1 MWKHSSVCR
10 VFEIMTSIVVFAI
23 GSISIIWLSRWSLL
37 HPTSHGFSRFFA
49 FEAILALIV
58 LNAPHWIEN
67 AFGAQQLLSWLLLFV
82 SIVLVLWGVVLLRR
96 LGRSRP
102 TTEGSP
108 VFEWENTESL
118 VSTGIYRYIRHPM
131 YSSLLFL
138 AWGALLKSVSII
150 TLVLAIVATVA
161 IAATAKAEEAE
172 NVAQFGQEYRDYMK
186 RTRRF
191 VPFVL

>member
-1 MWKHSSVCR
+1 
-10 VFEIMTSIVVFAI
+10 MTSIVVFAI
-23 GSISIIWLSRWSLL
+23 GSIPIIWLSRWSLL
-37 HPTSHGFSRFFA
+37 SPTSHGFSRFFA

-58 LNAPHWIEN
+58 LNAPHWFEH
-67 AFGAQQLLSWLLLFV
+67 AFGAQQLVSWLLLVV
-82 SIVLVLWGVVLLRR
+82 SVVLVVWGVVLLRR

-118 VSTGIYRYIRHPM
+118 VTTGIYRYIRHPM
-131 YSSLLFL
+131 YSSLLFFT
-138 AWGALLKSVSII
+138 WGALLKSVSIM
-150 TLVLAIVATVA
+150 TFVLAVIASLA

-172 NVAQFGQEYRDYMK
+172 NVAQFGHDYQDYMR

-191 VPFVL
+191 VPFLL